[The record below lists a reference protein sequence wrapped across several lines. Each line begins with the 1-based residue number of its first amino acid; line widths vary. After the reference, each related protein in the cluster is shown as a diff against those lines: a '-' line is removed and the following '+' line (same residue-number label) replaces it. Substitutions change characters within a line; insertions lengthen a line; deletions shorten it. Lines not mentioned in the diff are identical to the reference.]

1 MKFFVPFANDE
12 EQSESV
18 YADIAQFVGVS
29 LHDTDKRI
37 YSIAYNHNG
46 KKMIAEVGKE
56 CDSYYQEE
64 FPLVIAILK
73 GNLYKICLR
82 DRGVMR
88 GGPILVSSDK
98 IIGISFFD

>member
-12 EQSESV
+12 AQSESV
-18 YADIAQFVGVS
+18 YAGIAQFVGVS
-29 LHDTDKRI
+29 LQDTDKRI

-46 KKMIAEVGKE
+46 KNMIAEVGKE
-56 CDSYYQEE
+56 CDSYYQEG
-64 FPLVIAILK
+64 FPLVIAIFK
-73 GNLYKICLR
+73 GNPYKICLR